1 MHSNDEAGITDEPHL
16 LLERELSK
24 VLHHQLHS
32 WQSAQSRNY
41 VAFIG
46 EDATGVHRR
55 VVAGQ
60 PPDDQKDLQSLV
72 RGNQLGVLQ
81 KSQRYL
87 SEDQNA
93 TRAADQLVVIASE
106 LQVPPLEQ

>member
-1 MHSNDEAGITDEPHL
+1 MCILFAIPAPAEGSIHNCYDRISSFLLTVHSNDEAGITDEPHL

-32 WQSAQSRNY
+32 WQSAQSRNN

-46 EDATGVHRR
+46 EDATGVHWR
-55 VVAGQ
+55 VVSGQ

-72 RGNQLGVLQ
+72 RGNQLGVL
-81 KSQRYL
+81 
-87 SEDQNA
+87 
-93 TRAADQLVVIASE
+93 
-106 LQVPPLEQ
+106 